1 MVATR
6 TSLRGASVLAE
17 HRGIPVPHFVV
28 ALCLLLAT
36 QAGCA
41 SHTSTLGSESSDS
54 AHRDTLAVIPF
65 GWASKHDT
73 SVRAAICEALRSGN
87 HSYTV
92 AIQPE
97 AETDERLRVAGW
109 APTSGLWKIKRS
121 SLYYGI
127 HHLETDSAASLSRL
141 SGARFVM
148 VGVVTYYGADFSTRT
163 DVDLDVAVYDGRS
176 GERVWGYSDTGFR
189 MELSSPEALRQRIGE
204 RVALRLPFAR
214 R

>member
-1 MVATR
+1 
-6 TSLRGASVLAE
+6 
-17 HRGIPVPHFVV
+17 V

-41 SHTSTLGSESSDS
+41 SHGSALRSEPSSN
-54 AHRDTLAVIPF
+54 AQRDTLAVIPF
-65 GWASKHDT
+65 GWASKHDA

-109 APTSGLWKIKRS
+109 APTPGLWKIKRS

-141 SGARFVM
+141 SGVRFVM
-148 VGVVTYYGADFSTRT
+148 IGVVTYYGADFSTRS

-189 MELSSPEALRQRIGE
+189 MELSSPEGLRQRIGE
-204 RVALRLPFAR
+204 RVAVRLPFAR